1 MTAPWFS
8 LATEPSPPR
17 DEAEALVQP
26 AGTRRAQGP
35 YLALGL
41 GLLSCYLLATRN
53 LVEATDDVDGS
64 PP

>member
-1 MTAPWFS
+1 MA
-8 LATEPSPPR
+8 EPSPPR
-17 DEAEALVQP
+17 DEDALVQP

-53 LVEATDDVDGS
+53 LVEETDDVNGS